1 MGESDVSVANIRNI
15 GVLIMWQR
23 ISAMMTRLLLHRGT
37 QLQANSMQ
45 EDIVRERICVAHRKD
60 HSAS

>member
-23 ISAMMTRLLLHRGT
+23 ISAVMTRLLLHRGT
-37 QLQANSMQ
+37 QLQSDTANSMQ
-45 EDIVRERICVAHRKD
+45 
-60 HSAS
+60 